1 MKHNIASLI
10 LCGMTAGTLALSS
23 CNNAEYSVLTNQ
35 AYIAQTQ
42 TDGNTSVKITLGKE
56 AVTQELNV
64 RLSDPTDEKCTFEIA
79 ADTAAVT
86 AFNRRNET
94 SYKALPADQFSLST
108 SEISIEPGQSASQ
121 ALKLTVNP
129 LSAALKKSGEKYAV
143 ALKLASKDGRKN
155 VLASG
160 STIVYILDQV
170 VIQPVPVI
178 NSTHNIHFTMRTE
191 LALTEW
197 TLEMCVNMS
206 LLGKTIGA
214 YNNQALFGG
223 WAPKGK
229 DGEIYTRFGDAP
241 IEGNRLQIK
250 TQGTQMNSKML
261 FEENKWYHLAFVC
274 EGKKLSLYVNG
285 ALDSSMDL
293 PGKVTN
299 LAKNINFGN
308 TDYLRANVKVSE
320 LRLWTK
326 ARTQSEI
333 VNNMY
338 SCTPKTPGLEAYW
351 KMNEGKGDIINDATG
366 HGNTG
371 KVVSVPE
378 WIQDV
383 RNDGK

>member
-1 MKHNIASLI
+1 MKHNISSWI
-10 LCGMTAGTLALSS
+10 LCGMAVGTLALSS
-23 CNNAEYSVLTNQ
+23 CNNAEYSVLTDQ

-42 TDGNTSVKITLGKE
+42 TDGNTSVKITLGTE
-56 AVTQELNV
+56 AVTQDLNV
-64 RLSDPTDEKCTFEIA
+64 RLSDPTDEKCTFTVV
-79 ADTAAVT
+79 ADTAAIS
-86 AFNRRNET
+86 AYNQRNET
-94 SYKALPADQFSLST
+94 SYKALPEEQFTLSA
-108 SEISIEPGQSASQ
+108 SEVSIDPGQSASP
-121 ALKLTVNP
+121 ALKLIVNP
-129 LSAALKKSGEKYAV
+129 LTKALKESGAKYAV
-143 ALKLASKDGRKN
+143 ALKVMSKDGHKN
-155 VLASG
+155 VLPSG

-178 NSTHNIHFTMRTE
+178 NSTHNIHFTMREE

-197 TLEMCVNMS
+197 TLEMCVNIDQ
-206 LLGKTIGA
+206 LGTGIGHL
-214 YNNQALFGG
+214 NNQALFGG
-223 WAPKGK
+223 WAPAGK
-229 DGEIYTRFGDAP
+229 SGEIYTRFGDAP

-250 TQGTQMNSKML
+250 TQGTQMNSNML
-261 FEENKWYHLAFVC
+261 FETNKWYHLAFVC

-285 ALDSSMDL
+285 VLDSSMDL

-299 LAKNINFGN
+299 LAKNLNFGN

-338 SCTPKTPGLEAYW
+338 SCAPKTSGLEAYW
-351 KMNEGKGDIINDATG
+351 KMNEGQGDIINDATG

-383 RNDGK
+383 RIDGK

>member
-1 MKHNIASLI
+1 
-10 LCGMTAGTLALSS
+10 
-23 CNNAEYSVLTNQ
+23 
-35 AYIAQTQ
+35 
-42 TDGNTSVKITLGKE
+42 
-56 AVTQELNV
+56 
-64 RLSDPTDEKCTFEIA
+64 
-79 ADTAAVT
+79 
-86 AFNRRNET
+86 
-94 SYKALPADQFSLST
+94 
-108 SEISIEPGQSASQ
+108 
-121 ALKLTVNP
+121 
-129 LSAALKKSGEKYAV
+129 
-143 ALKLASKDGRKN
+143 
-155 VLASG
+155 
-160 STIVYILDQV
+160 
-170 VIQPVPVI
+170 
-178 NSTHNIHFTMRTE
+178 
-191 LALTEW
+191 
-197 TLEMCVNMS
+197 
-206 LLGKTIGA
+206 
-214 YNNQALFGG
+214 
-223 WAPKGK
+223 
-229 DGEIYTRFGDAP
+229 
-241 IEGNRLQIK
+241 
-250 TQGTQMNSKML
+250 ML

-383 RNDGK
+383 RIDGK